1 MTETTKSL
9 HKKYRTWLTV
19 SILLTVLPVLIFT
32 ILAFIRGTTGQK
44 VVMGICVTASILF
57 VALNVVLKR
66 KIRCTVWLLLIG
78 IYSCLSS
85 IMPLLFVMAV
95 TVAADEFIAEP
106 LYKRYKQK
114 YIINKEIDA
123 RGKE

>member
-9 HKKYRTWLTV
+9 HKKYCSWLAV

>member
-9 HKKYRTWLTV
+9 HKKYRTWLAV

-106 LYKRYKQK
+106 LYRQYKQK
-114 YIINKEIDA
+114 YIINKEIDT

>member
-9 HKKYRTWLTV
+9 HKKYVTWLAV

-44 VVMGICVTASILF
+44 VVMGICVTTSILF

-95 TVAADEFIAEP
+95 S
-106 LYKRYKQK
+106 
-114 YIINKEIDA
+114 IIVL
-123 RGKE
+123 

>member
-9 HKKYRTWLTV
+9 HKKYRTWLAV

-106 LYKRYKQK
+106 LYRQYKQK

>member
-9 HKKYRTWLTV
+9 HKKYCTWLAV

>member
-9 HKKYRTWLTV
+9 HKKYRTWLAV

-44 VVMGICVTASILF
+44 VVMGICVTTSILF

-66 KIRCTVWLLLIG
+66 KIRCTIWLLLIG

-85 IMPLLFVMAV
+85 IMPLLFVMTA
-95 TVAADEFIAEP
+95 TVALDEFMAEP

>member
-9 HKKYRTWLTV
+9 HKKYRTWLAV

-123 RGKE
+123 RG

>member
-9 HKKYRTWLTV
+9 HKKYRTWLAV

>member
-9 HKKYRTWLTV
+9 HKKYRSWLAV